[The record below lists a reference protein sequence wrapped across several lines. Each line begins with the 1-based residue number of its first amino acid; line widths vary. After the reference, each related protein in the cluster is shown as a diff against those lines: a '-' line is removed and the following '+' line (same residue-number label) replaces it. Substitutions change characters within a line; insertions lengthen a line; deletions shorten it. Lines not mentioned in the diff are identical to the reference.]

1 MDERTPRMKA
11 QILDAAMRLMKERGY
26 HRTALGDVLRES
38 QAGKGIFYHYFES
51 KEALGYAILDRLTG
65 EFVTRTLD
73 PIFRDPG
80 RRPLEQVHGFLD
92 ALMSVQRARRCVG
105 GCPLGNLA
113 AELADS
119 HEGFRERLTQSF
131 DQWRACLAD
140 ALCRAQADGTLS
152 PAADP
157 GRLARF
163 LVAGVEGA
171 ILLTKVGKDI
181 TVLEDCIRELKEHLA
196 GYIAPTP
203 GGPAPPA
210 PPAPP
215 TLPTLEV
222 PVVEAVP

>member
-1 MDERTPRMKA
+1 MDERMPRMKA
-11 QILDAAMRLMKERGY
+11 QILEAAMRLMKVRGY

-38 QAGKGIFYHYFES
+38 RTGKGIFYHYFES
-51 KEALGYAILDRLTG
+51 KEALGYAILDRMTG
-65 EFVTRTLD
+65 EFVARTLD

-92 ALMSVQRARRCVG
+92 ALMAIQRAHGCVG

-140 ALCRAQADGTLS
+140 ALHRAQAEGALAA
-152 PAADP
+152 AADP

-163 LVAGVEGA
+163 LLAGIEGA
-171 ILLTKVGKDI
+171 ILLAKVGKDI

-196 GYIAPTP
+196 LYTAPSAGARASET
-203 GGPAPPA
+203 
-210 PPAPP
+210 
-215 TLPTLEV
+215 

>member
-1 MDERTPRMKA
+1 MDERMPRMKA
-11 QILDAAMRLMKERGY
+11 QILDAAMRLMKVRGY

-38 QAGKGIFYHYFES
+38 QTGKGIFYHYFES
-51 KEALGYAILDRLTG
+51 KEALGYAIVDRMTG

-73 PIFRDPG
+73 PIFRDPA

-92 ALMSVQRARRCVG
+92 ALMSVQRAHGCVG

-140 ALCRAQADGTLS
+140 ALHRARAEGALAA
-152 PAADP
+152 AADP

-163 LVAGVEGA
+163 LLAGIEGA
-171 ILLTKVGKDI
+171 ILLAKVGKDI
-181 TVLEDCIRELKEHLA
+181 TVMEDCIRELKEHLTLYTA
-196 GYIAPTP
+196 SSP
-203 GGPAPPA
+203 GAPAP
-210 PPAPP
+210 
-215 TLPTLEV
+215 PTLEV
-222 PVVEAVP
+222 PVAEAVP